1 MSAVLPCHALRRFA
15 IAAVALVVLL
25 VLSAT
30 AHACTR
36 TWAAGAGDWDNPAN
50 WSPAGVPGA
59 DDDVCLPAAAPYV
72 VIVTGRASVDV
83 DGQGIREL
91 GAGEY
96 LGEISLIDGGPRT
109 ATVTA
114 IESIEALVLPR
125 VAFDRLIDE
134 FPAVR
139 MDVLAALARR
149 IRERAPALSD

>member
-1 MSAVLPCHALRRFA
+1 MATTVEVLRSVPLFEGMSDD
-15 IAAVALVVLL
+15 AVATIAGVAEELVY
-25 VLSAT
+25 
-30 AHACTR
+30 
-36 TWAAGAGDWDNPAN
+36 
-50 WSPAGVPGA
+50 PAGSELTREGYPGESFI
-59 DDDVCLPAAAPYV
+59 

-83 DGQGIREL
+83 DGQRIREL

-134 FPAVR
+134 FPGVR
-139 MDVLAALARR
+139 MDVLAALTRR

>member
-1 MSAVLPCHALRRFA
+1 MATTVEVLRSVPLFEGMSDD
-15 IAAVALVVLL
+15 AVATIAGVAEELVY
-25 VLSAT
+25 
-30 AHACTR
+30 
-36 TWAAGAGDWDNPAN
+36 
-50 WSPAGVPGA
+50 PAGSELTRQGYPGESFI
-59 DDDVCLPAAAPYV
+59 

-134 FPAVR
+134 FPGVR
-139 MDVLAALARR
+139 MDVLAALTRR